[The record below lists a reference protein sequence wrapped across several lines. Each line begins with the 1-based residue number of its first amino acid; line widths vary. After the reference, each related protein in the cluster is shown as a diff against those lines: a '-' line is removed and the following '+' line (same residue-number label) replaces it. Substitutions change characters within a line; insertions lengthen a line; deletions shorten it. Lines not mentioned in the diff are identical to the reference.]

1 MVEKKFKNVKIH
13 KSAFIGKNVLI
24 GENTTIW
31 SNAFIGDNAVIGK
44 NNIIGHGA
52 FIDRNVEVGSNVVIH
67 TGVQIYDGVIIENN
81 CFIGPAVCFT
91 NDKYPKSG
99 VKRDLSNTKWLVG
112 EGSSIGANST
122 ILPDINIG
130 KNCLIGAG
138 SLVNKNIPDNSTAY
152 GNPIKIKQK

>member
-13 KSAFIGKNVLI
+13 QSAFIGNNVSI

-31 SNAFIGDNAVIGK
+31 ANAFIGDNSIVGK
-44 NNIIGHGA
+44 NSTIGHGA
-52 FIDRNVEVGSNVVIH
+52 FIDRNVKVGSNVVIH
-67 TGVQIYDGVIIENN
+67 TGAQIYDGVIIEDD

-91 NDKYPKSG
+91 NDKYPQSG
-99 VKRDLSNTKWLVG
+99 KKRNLSNIKWSVG
-112 EGSSIGANST
+112 EGSSIGANTT

-138 SLVNKNIPDNSTAY
+138 SLVNKNIPDNATAF
-152 GNPIKIKQK
+152 GNPIKIK

>member
-1 MVEKKFKNVKIH
+1 MIH
-13 KSAFIGKNVLI
+13 KLSDVRSKKIGKGTNVWQYSVIL
-24 GENTTIW
+24 ENAEI
-31 SNAFIGDNAVIGK
+31 
-44 NNIIGHGA
+44 
-52 FIDRNVEVGSNVVIH
+52 GSNCNICSSVF
-67 TGVQIYDGVIIENN
+67 IENN
-81 CFIGPAVCFT
+81 VKVGNNVTVKNGSNLYDGLIIEDNVFIGPNVVFT

>member
-13 KSAFIGKNVLI
+13 QSAFIGNNVSI

-31 SNAFIGDNAVIGK
+31 ANAFIGDNSIVGK
-44 NNIIGHGA
+44 NSTIGHGA
-52 FIDRNVEVGSNVVIH
+52 FIDRNVKVGSNVVIH
-67 TGVQIYDGVIIENN
+67 TGAQIYDGVIIEED

-91 NDKYPKSG
+91 NDKYPQSG
-99 VKRDLSNTKWLVG
+99 KKRNLSNIKWSVG
-112 EGSSIGANST
+112 EGSSIGANTT

-138 SLVNKNIPDNSTAY
+138 SLVNKNIPDNATAF
-152 GNPIKIKQK
+152 GNPIKIK

>member
-13 KSAFIGKNVLI
+13 QSALIGNNVSI

-31 SNAFIGDNAVIGK
+31 ANVYIGDNVKIGS

-52 FIDRNVEVGSNVVIH
+52 FIDRNVIIGSRVSIH
-67 TGVQIYDGVIIENN
+67 SYALIYDGVIIEDE

-99 VKRDLSNTKWLVG
+99 KKRDLTNVKWKVG
-112 EGSSIGANST
+112 KGSSIGANTT

-138 SLVNKNIPDNSTAY
+138 SLVNKDIPDNSKAF
-152 GNPIKIKQK
+152 GNPIIFK